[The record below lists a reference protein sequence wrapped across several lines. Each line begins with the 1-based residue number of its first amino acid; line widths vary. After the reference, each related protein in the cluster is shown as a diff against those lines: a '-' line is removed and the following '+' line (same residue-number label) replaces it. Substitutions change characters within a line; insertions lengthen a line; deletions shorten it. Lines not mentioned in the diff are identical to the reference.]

1 MPYRTILVHVEIE
14 PTTGKE
20 VRLAVNLAR
29 QHDAALIGVAAGLP
43 RATLALPGGGGG
55 DPDFIKAE
63 RDEIEAE
70 LKAAELRFS
79 NATKGAGLRAEWRS
93 ALEFPAL
100 AIARAAVAADLILV
114 RRPARATGL
123 DRFRSVAL
131 GDLLMSAGRPV
142 LVVPEN
148 WDELNVRDV
157 VVGWKDAP
165 EARRALSDALPFLKR
180 AEQVNVIEI
189 GGDGTSLR
197 EAKAFLDRHE
207 VHARSETI
215 APAGAAGDQLVRFA
229 RQAQSHLIV
238 VGAYGHSRLREWVLG
253 GVTRALLHDCPVPCL
268 FSH

>member
-1 MPYRTILVHVEIE
+1 MRSRPNSRRPSRASATRR
-14 PTTGKE
+14 KE
-20 VRLAVNLAR
+20 RVSGPN
-29 QHDAALIGVAAGLP
+29 
-43 RATLALPGGGGG
+43 GG
-55 DPDFIKAE
+55 
-63 RDEIEAE
+63 
-70 LKAAELRFS
+70 
-79 NATKGAGLRAEWRS
+79 S

-100 AIARAAVAADLILV
+100 AIARAAVAGSVLV
-114 RRPARATGL
+114 GRPARATGL
-123 DRFRSVAL
+123 DRFRPVAL

-142 LVVPEN
+142 LVMPEN

-215 APAGAAGDQLVRFA
+215 APAGAAGDQLIRFA

-253 GVTRALLHDCPVPCL
+253 GVTRELLTTVQFRACSAIEHAGRRDEPTHFLPLASLRNASSNAGPTNSILCSRFFPAGPVT
-268 FSH
+268 SSIW